1 MTGWIAAAALLLAA
15 AVVAVD
21 RHRTARIMARLD
33 RVVTQA
39 MDGDFTESDFDETR
53 LSALEARMA
62 RYLAASALSARNLR
76 QQKEQIA
83 ALISDI
89 SHQTKTPVAN
99 LRLYAQLLAE
109 QPLSPQ
115 GRDCAAAIDTQSEK
129 LETLI
134 QALVKSS
141 RLETGILTLHP
152 MAGDLA
158 PMVER
163 AAAQY
168 GPRAGEKGV
177 TLTVAETAG
186 DAVFDAKWTEEAVCN
201 LLDNAVKYTPPGGTV
216 TISVRSYELF
226 SAICVRDTGPGI
238 AEAEQSKIFGRFY
251 RCPGAWQT
259 EGVGVGLYLTRQ
271 IAQGQGGYVKVDST
285 PGVGSAF
292 FLYLPRNDRQ
302 RTAP

>member
-1 MTGWIAAAALLLAA
+1 M
-15 AVVAVD
+15 
-21 RHRTARIMARLD
+21 
-33 RVVTQA
+33 
-39 MDGDFTESDFDETR
+39 
-53 LSALEARMA
+53 
-62 RYLAASALSARNLR
+62 
-76 QQKEQIA
+76 
-83 ALISDI
+83 
-89 SHQTKTPVAN
+89 
-99 LRLYAQLLAE
+99 
-109 QPLSPQ
+109 
-115 GRDCAAAIDTQSEK
+115 
-129 LETLI
+129 
-134 QALVKSS
+134 VKSS

-152 MAGDLA
+152 VAGDLA

-177 TLTVAETAG
+177 MLTVAETVG

-216 TISVRSYELF
+216 TVSVRSYELF

-238 AEAEQSKIFGRFY
+238 PETEQSKIFGRFY

-292 FLYLPRNDRQ
+292 FLYLPRNDRE
-302 RTAP
+302 R